1 MARKGKES
9 RASKATGRTVER
21 KSVSVNRKA
30 RHLFEVLEEFEA
42 GMVLR
47 GTEVK
52 SLRAGQIS
60 LDEAFGRVYD
70 EGLFLVGAHIDPY
83 PHASFN
89 HNPTRRRK
97 LLLRKI
103 ESRKL
108 RAKVTQKGLTLV
120 PLEVYFNERGLAK
133 LLLGLCRGK
142 KLHDKRRDIK
152 ERDARREMRR
162 IG

>member
-1 MARKGKES
+1 MAKKGK
-9 RASKATGRTVER
+9 ASAAGKATGRTTDR
-21 KSVSVNRKA
+21 KMITVNRKA
-30 RHLFEVLEEFEA
+30 RHLYEVLEEFET
-42 GMVLR
+42 GLVLR

-52 SLRAGQIS
+52 SLRAGNIS
-60 LDEAFGRVYD
+60 LDEAFGRIDEQAVY
-70 EGLFLVGAHIDPY
+70 LVGAHIDAY
-83 PHASFN
+83 NHASQN

-97 LLLRKI
+97 LLLGKV
-103 ESRKL
+103 ETRKL
-108 RAKVTQKGLTLV
+108 KAKVMQKGLTLV

-162 IG
+162 QR

>member
-1 MARKGKES
+1 MAQKRKPAGSGKS
-9 RASKATGRTVER
+9 SGQPAGRKMVT
-21 KSVSVNRKA
+21 VNRKA
-30 RHLFEVLEEFEA
+30 RHLYEVLEEFET
-42 GMVLR
+42 GLVLR

-52 SLRAGQIS
+52 SLRAGNIS
-60 LDEAFGRVYD
+60 LDEAFGRIYD
-70 EGLFLVGAHIDPY
+70 QAIYLVGAHIDAY
-83 PHASFN
+83 THASQN

-97 LLLRKI
+97 LLLGKV
-103 ESRKL
+103 ETRKL
-108 RAKVTQKGLTLV
+108 KAKVMQKGLTLV

-162 IG
+162 SR

>member
-1 MARKGKES
+1 MARKGKS
-9 RASKATGRTVER
+9 SQASKATGRTVER